1 MTLGD
6 IMTPHVV
13 TVTPDDTLGSIRNIF
28 NTYKFHHVIVV
39 EHGKAIGVISDR
51 DLLKHAS
58 PFLGKLEERARD
70 AASLS
75 KKAHQIM
82 SRRLVS
88 ASEAMPVPEAILMMI
103 GCNISCIPV
112 LNPHGRPIGIVTS
125 HDLLRWCSRC
135 SAPAA

>member
-1 MTLGD
+1 MKLGD

-13 TVTPDDTLGSIRNIF
+13 TVSPDDTLGTIRNIF
-28 NTYKFHHVIVV
+28 NRYKFHHVIVV

-51 DLLKHAS
+51 DLLKNVS

-82 SRRLVS
+82 SRGLVS
-88 ASEAMPVPEAILMMI
+88 APESMPVPEAILMMI
-103 GCNISCIPV
+103 GSNISCIPV
-112 LNPHGRPIGIVTS
+112 LNEYSRPIGIVTS
-125 HDLLRWCSRC
+125 HDLLRWCTRC
-135 SAPAA
+135 VNAAA